1 MAKAFQHTLE
11 QYGLTQKIH
20 TVNADNPTTND
31 RQTTK
36 LTTLDN
42 SFEEANHVQ
51 CFNHTLQ
58 LSTKALLTS
67 FNMAISQVA
76 ARSNKMPEDDDNQ
89 LVPHEN
95 VYDKFAS
102 DDDDDDDNESEEV
115 VDEVDEGDGIDELD
129 KMSGVEQNWVLE
141 NTAEVHETVTKVH
154 QYTFA
159 LTLVIHYWLLTN
171 LTDLMAGIHNHP
183 FNNNCTPCMVPYLLK
198 IQLQKEGYPPW
209 CGNSMELN
217 LQHDA
222 ICTQIPTCYWWYHC

>member
-1 MAKAFQHTLE
+1 MVKVFQHMLE

-20 TVNADNPTTND
+20 AVNADNMTAND
-31 RQTTK
+31 RQTAK

-58 LSTKALLTS
+58 LSAEALLTP
-67 FNMAISQVA
+67 FNMAISQAA
-76 ARSNKMPEDDDNQ
+76 ARGNKMPEDDDNQ
-89 LVPHEN
+89 LVPHKN

-115 VDEVDEGDGIDELD
+115 VDEVDEGDGIDGLD
-129 KMSGVEQNWVLE
+129 KMSGVEQEWVLE

-159 LTLVIHYWLLTN
+159 LTLVIY
-171 LTDLMAGIHNHP
+171 
-183 FNNNCTPCMVPYLLK
+183 
-198 IQLQKEGYPPW
+198 
-209 CGNSMELN
+209 
-217 LQHDA
+217 
-222 ICTQIPTCYWWYHC
+222 